1 MDNPSVTVIALPT
14 FTRNIRTLIKKY
26 RNILNDIQPIIAQLE
41 NGEIPGDQVAGV
53 GYSVFKLR
61 IKNSDN
67 QKGKSGGYRL
77 IYYLKTNDKIL
88 LLTLYNKSEQDDVVA
103 VDLKD
108 IIEEYEGSNP
118 EARSQWRNP
127 RSHLH
132 RSPLRSKYLEGW
144 HWKMTT
150 QQAQS
155 QKSAKSKSKGA
166 KWWEVRASHP
176 CKKSLNFVIRG
187 ISSEFNQKVI
197 QLADTTIRTVR

>member
-41 NGEIPGDQVAGV
+41 NGEIPGEQVAGV

-88 LLTLYNKSEQDDVVA
+88 LLTLYSKSEQDDVMA
-103 VDLKD
+103 GDLKD
-108 IIEEYEGSNP
+108 IIEEHEYINP
-118 EARSQWRNP
+118 EASDR
-127 RSHLH
+127 
-132 RSPLRSKYLEGW
+132 
-144 HWKMTT
+144 
-150 QQAQS
+150 
-155 QKSAKSKSKGA
+155 
-166 KWWEVRASHP
+166 
-176 CKKSLNFVIRG
+176 
-187 ISSEFNQKVI
+187 
-197 QLADTTIRTVR
+197 